1 MLKKQI
7 LTVLVSCGL
16 IGSAHAADLAVS
28 RFQVTDPS
36 GDIYRGAEVTFEV
49 DVDNNDLTSVSDAE
63 LTINVPNTMVVT
75 SGNLPASCSASGFTA
90 PQTLTCSLPTLTRD
104 ASNPDH
110 TFTFIATAQTA
121 DAQPG
126 IATVSSP
133 TNVDNNASNDSL
145 SVTPTV
151 SAGADIEFTL
161 TSSTGSLPAGGQ
173 YSYFGDVTNNGP
185 DSVDAAQVEFA
196 LPPSADFGFLSASG
210 TNWTCV
216 QSGGGSQTVTC
227 DYSGAAIASGASFP
241 QITVT
246 GNADISSGTLSAQ
259 GDATIT
265 EVGLGDPN
273 LSNNLDGPVV
283 VSITPGTD
291 LEARIQIAS
300 SFITGDTGTLT
311 LFIDN
316 NGPTDIAGGAQIV
329 HTLSPDLS
337 LDGPLPTGC
346 SESSGTIT
354 CTAGSLNSGDTES
367 FVINITADNDTGG
380 NQNINATVTPPAGID
395 DPVTSNDTGSDTFRI
410 DDPAADVFLQSKT
423 KTPNPVQAGQN
434 MTSTIRIENGG
445 PSVLDWSV
453 ANPIVITDDLG
464 PNETYVSV
472 STAGWSCATAPSPD
486 AGYTTRVTCT
496 TTDSGSVA
504 VDARKTLQIVT
515 VAGAAADSDITNN
528 ACVDSSGF
536 AVGDPNAGNNCQ
548 SRTSRATTET
558 ANLSIEAEVSTSSG
572 AGFVD
577 TASPS
582 SPLTISDSTV
592 SHFIRLT
599 VSNAA
604 GSDTA
609 RTVDIRTDDLA
620 QWMDTTVNFNGGS
633 VTHDTTVSLFS
644 ADPGVTCST
653 LATSNDNIQC
663 EATNLAAGASV
674 SLILQVDRPI
684 LEGVRSTT
692 FTVSSPDT
700 VESDTSDNSDV
711 ARIDAEPIA
720 DLTVNDKRVSP
731 NPPQSGGDATYLVD
745 IKNIGPNTGDAVAAA
760 DFIDPTLF
768 EVVSVTT
775 TAPGGTCDYN
785 TTTTNTATCDL
796 GDVDRDE
803 TFQMAI
809 SVRPLFPFNS
819 ASDPGDFPASHT
831 NTATVS
837 TTTTE
842 SDPTTNNTRSLT
854 HDVDA
859 PMLDMRVTNAEP
871 SGFAEP
877 AAYGSTLLYE
887 IETRNG
893 GVTRGTGIV
902 TTVSPNPPA
911 GYEMAYNAGSS
922 TLPVGVSCS
931 QASNTDPVICTY
943 PDMSNSDSETVTLA
957 FDIVDAGGGPPTSS
971 STFGTTAV
979 VTSDQ
984 QTYDTPIG
992 NNTAAQTTTVLPS
1005 TDLEVQSKTRVSPA
1019 PPNPINISE
1028 PVVYDIVF
1036 RNNGTSATTQVRLTD
1051 TLPGGFER
1059 TATAVT
1065 FTPTGTATV
1074 SGSTCSAGP
1083 SVLCVVDGFFP
1094 ANGDTVTMR
1103 IEIAAS
1109 FPYNG
1114 STTDPIVNNASISV
1128 GLNAS
1133 NEVISIDENSANNS
1147 ASSSDGVILVSTISG
1162 RVYADDDQSDSF
1174 GGGEGIGSVT
1184 LTLTGTDLYGNTV
1197 STTVQTAADGTYT
1210 FANLPPSNATG
1221 YTITQTQPSGY
1232 FDYQETAGTAS
1243 GTVNNAGFGNGAST
1257 NVISG
1262 IMLGEDEDATGYE
1275 FADFTEATVSGAIY
1289 DDANNNGTRD
1299 GGESGIG
1306 SGYAA
1311 TPHVSLTGTDYAGNT
1326 VNLTVSV
1333 NGSGAYSFSSVPPSD
1348 ASGYTVTQ
1356 LQEPSGFY
1364 DGLEEN
1370 GSGSTLAGTVDGTEQ
1385 IAIGVVNPA
1394 DGFTDRNFGQ
1404 VAISTFAG
1412 IVFEDDNSD
1421 GTRQGGETD
1430 TFGGA
1435 TIELTGTDD
1444 LGRDISCTTTSA
1456 ADGTFSFPAA
1466 ACPELRPAAYTLTMT
1481 ASPGRA
1487 ATGATSGTP
1496 TGTTSTNAISSI
1508 TIVPGTS
1515 ATGYLFGVGANSIEA
1530 NNDDFTATPINGADG
1545 GDTAT
1550 VFTDDRL
1557 AGAAFANTDVIPS
1570 IIADGGL
1577 TGVSIN
1583 ADGTLTVPA
1592 GTPAGTYTVGYQ
1604 ICEAAST
1611 GNCDPATAVILIEP
1625 PQIVANNDDFSATT
1639 INGADGGTT
1648 ASVFPDDRLNGAA
1661 FADAAVIPS
1670 ILSDGG
1676 LTGVTINADG
1686 TLNVPA
1692 NTPEA
1697 TYTVRYQIC
1706 EALNTGNCDD
1716 ATAIITVG
1724 APTIAANPDD
1734 FTGTPI
1740 NGADG
1745 GTTASVFPD
1754 DRLNNV
1760 PFADSAVIPT
1770 IVSEDGLT
1778 GVTINADGTL
1788 DVPAGTP
1795 AGTYD
1800 VVYQICEALNTGNCD
1815 TTTATILVEPPAID
1829 ANPNDFSA
1837 TPFNG
1842 AVGGTT
1848 ASVFPNDRLNN
1859 VPFVDADVIPTI
1871 VADGGLTGVS
1881 INPDGT
1887 LMVPTG
1893 TPAGTYDVS
1902 YQICETFN
1910 PTNCDDAIATIVV
1923 DPSDITANDNDFT
1936 TTPINGTD
1944 GGSTPSVFPDDRL
1957 NGNPFADDDVIVSL
1971 LDQGGLT
1978 GVSINSD
1985 GTLDIPAGTPAGT
1998 YSIRYQICETLNP
2011 TNCHDAVI
2019 TVLIEAAQIDA
2030 VDDDFT
2036 STPIVGA
2043 DGGAAGNI
2051 LPNDRLNNIPV
2062 DIADIAITVVTIDPE
2077 LELDVATGDVSVP
2090 PGTPAGTYTAEYQ
2103 ICENLNPTNCDRAI
2117 VTVEVDTADIN
2128 AEDNDFSSTPVN
2140 GAEGATLPSVF
2151 DNDDLNDDNFMPSDV
2166 IATIIDD
2173 AGLTGV
2179 SINADGTIS
2188 IPPGSIAGTYTV
2200 EYQICET
2207 LNPTNCDTAIITITI
2222 VTDASV
2228 AGTVFLDA
2236 NGDDALQGGETLLP
2250 GYTVELRSNGN
2261 LIATTTTDA
2270 NGAYAFEELDPD
2282 LTYDLVFIETG
2293 SGTVVD
2299 TIGAIDLLPGEDR
2312 TGLDEPIEPTGTVY
2326 DLATNQPVIG
2336 GVVTIVDENGEPLP
2350 AACFGDPSQQGQL
2363 TGSEGYYFFDLV
2375 PGGAAACPASGSTY
2389 RIEVTLPNGL
2399 TAVYGATPADVT
2411 SGALDPGL
2419 CPNDALSGPVCEVS
2433 SEPTR
2438 PDASDIPPFYAEF
2451 TVGAGDPEFANNH
2464 LPVNTATSLEPLT
2477 ATKRTLSATASVGS
2491 VVVYTITITN
2501 PHDVPQYNIDIVD
2514 QLPAG
2519 LVYIEG
2525 SSRIGGA
2532 EVEPQRDGQSLTWSG
2547 QLIPARGTLEITL
2560 GVAVGAGVSVGEYVN
2575 LAYADNGPQEIRIS
2589 NIAEAIVRITPD
2601 EVFDCSEVIGKVFE
2615 DKNRNGIQDEGED
2628 GLPGVRV
2635 ATVKGLLVTTDEF
2648 GRYHIACA
2656 ATPKPGIGS
2665 NFIVKLDKRTLP
2677 TGFVVTTENPRVM
2690 RLTQGKMSQIDFG
2703 AGASRPVEFQV
2714 RANAFVGSSDQPSP
2728 ETLNKIEQLARV
2740 LSEEPSI
2747 LTIVFFDEAGD
2758 AERVSNLRSALE
2770 TAWDNIDPSYE
2781 LIIETEA
2788 VSSSQNP

>member
-1 MLKKQI
+1 MLQKQL
-7 LTVLVSCGL
+7 LTALVSCGL
-16 IGSAHAADLAVS
+16 IGTAHAADLAVS

-36 GDIYRGAEVTFEV
+36 GDIYRGAEITFEV

-63 LTINVPNTMVVT
+63 LIINVPSTMVVT
-75 SGNLPASCSASGFTA
+75 SGNLPASCSTPGFTA

-104 ASNPDH
+104 GSNPDH
-110 TFTFIATAQTA
+110 TFTFVATAQTA

-126 IATVSSP
+126 TATISSP
-133 TNVDNNASNDSL
+133 TNVDNNATNDSL

-151 SAGADIEFTL
+151 GAGADIEFSL

-173 YSYFGDVTNNGP
+173 YSYFGDITNDGP
-185 DSVDAAQVEFA
+185 DSVDAVQVEFA
-196 LPPSADFGFLSASG
+196 LPPSADFGFVSASG
-210 TNWTCV
+210 ANWTCV

-259 GDATIT
+259 GDAMIT
-265 EVGLGDPN
+265 EVGLGDPD

-283 VSITPGTD
+283 VTITPGTD

-329 HTLSPDLS
+329 HTLSSDLS
-337 LDGPLPTGC
+337 LDGPLPAGC
-346 SESSGTIT
+346 SDSSGTIT
-354 CTAGSLNSGDTES
+354 CTAGSLNSGDTDS

-380 NQNINATVTPPAGID
+380 NQTINATVTPPAGID
-395 DPVTSNDTGSDTFRI
+395 DPVASNDTGSDTFRI
-410 DDPAADVFLQSKT
+410 DDPAADVFLQSKN

-445 PSVLDWSV
+445 PSVLDWSP

-464 PNETYVSV
+464 PDETYVSV
-472 STAGWSCATAPSPD
+472 STSGWSCATGASPD

-528 ACVDSSGF
+528 ACVDASGLTI
-536 AVGDPNAGNNCQ
+536 GDPNTGNNCQ

-558 ANLSIEAEVSTSSG
+558 ANLSIKAEVSTSSG
-572 AGFVD
+572 SGFVD
-577 TASPS
+577 TASPAS
-582 SPLTISDSTV
+582 ALTISDSTV

-609 RTVDIRTDDLA
+609 RTVNIRTDDLA

-653 LATSNDNIQC
+653 LATSNDNIRC
-663 EATNLAAGASV
+663 ETTNLAGGTSV

-711 ARIDAEPIA
+711 TRIDAEPIA
-720 DLTVNDKRVSP
+720 DLIINDKRISP

-745 IKNIGPNTGDAVAAA
+745 IKNIGPNAGDAVAAA
-760 DFIDPTLF
+760 DFIDSSLF

-785 TTTTNTATCDL
+785 TTTANTATCDM

-809 SVRPLFPFNS
+809 SVRPLFPFNG
-819 ASDPGDFPASHT
+819 ASDPGDFPTSHT

-842 SDPTTNNTRSLT
+842 SDPTVNNTRSLT

-859 PMLDMRVTNAEP
+859 PTLDMRVTNAEP

-877 AAYGSTLLYE
+877 AVYGSTLLYE

-893 GVTRGTGIV
+893 GITRGTGIV
-902 TTVSPNPPA
+902 TTITPNPPA
-911 GYEMAYNAGSS
+911 GYEMSYDAASS

-931 QASNTDPVICTY
+931 QASNTDPVLCTY

-957 FDIVDAGGGPPTSS
+957 FDIVDAGGGAPISS
-971 STFGTTAV
+971 ITFGTTAV

-984 QTYDTPIG
+984 QTYDTPTA

-1005 TDLEVQSKTRVSPA
+1005 TDLEVLSKTRVSPA
-1019 PPNPINISE
+1019 PPNPINIAE

-1065 FTPTGTATV
+1065 FTPSGTATI
-1074 SGSTCSAGP
+1074 SGSTCSTGT

-1094 ANGDTVTMR
+1094 ANGDAVTMR
-1103 IEIAAS
+1103 IEIAAT
-1109 FPYNG
+1109 FPYTG

-1128 GLNAS
+1128 GRNAS
-1133 NEVISIDENSANNS
+1133 NEAISIDEDSTNNS

-1174 GGGEGIGSVT
+1174 GAGEGIGSAT

-1197 STTVQTAADGTYT
+1197 STTVQTTADGTYT
-1210 FANLPPSNATG
+1210 FANLPPSNASG

-1243 GTVNNAGFGNGAST
+1243 GTVNNASFGNGAST

-1262 IMLGEDEDATGYE
+1262 IVLGEDEDATGYE

-1299 GGESGIG
+1299 SGETGIG

-1333 NGSGAYSFSSVPPSD
+1333 NASGAYSFSSVPPSD
-1348 ASGYTVTQ
+1348 ATGYTVTQ

-1385 IAIGVVNPA
+1385 IAIGVVDPA
-1394 DGFTDRNFGQ
+1394 DTFADRNFGQ
-1404 VAISTFAG
+1404 VEASSLAG
-1412 IVFEDDNSD
+1412 IVYEDDNSD
-1421 GTRQGGETD
+1421 GTREGGETG
-1430 TFGGA
+1430 TFSGA
-1435 TIELTGTDD
+1435 TLELSGLDD
-1444 LGRDISCTTTSA
+1444 LGRTISCTTTSA
-1456 ADGTFSFPAA
+1456 ADGTFSFPVA
-1466 ACPELRPAAYTLTMT
+1466 ACSEIRPGTYTITMT
-1481 ASPGRA
+1481 ASPGGA
-1487 ATGATSGTP
+1487 ATGTTSGTP
-1496 TGTTSTNAISSI
+1496 AGTTSTNAISSI
-1508 TIVPGTS
+1508 TIAPGTN

-1557 AGAAFANTDVIPS
+1557 AGAAFADTDVIPS
-1570 IIADGGL
+1570 ITADGGL

-1592 GTPAGTYTVGYQ
+1592 GTPAGTYTVSYQ
-1604 ICEAAST
+1604 ICEAANT

-1625 PQIVANNDDFSATT
+1625 PQIVANNNDFSATT

-1648 ASVFPDDRLNGAA
+1648 SSVFPDDRLNSVA
-1661 FADAAVIPS
+1661 FADAAVNPT
-1670 ILSDGG
+1670 ILADGG
-1676 LTGVTINADG
+1676 LTGVTINTDG

-1697 TYTVRYQIC
+1697 TYTVQYQIC
-1706 EALNTGNCDD
+1706 EALNPTNCDD
-1716 ATAIITVG
+1716 ATAIVTVG
-1724 APTIAANPDD
+1724 APTITANPDD
-1734 FTGTPI
+1734 FTATPI

-1770 IVSEDGLT
+1770 IVSNDGLT
-1778 GVTINADGTL
+1778 GVTINSDGTL

-1800 VVYQICEALNTGNCD
+1800 VVHQICEALNTGNCD
-1815 TTTATILVEPPAID
+1815 TATATILIEPPLIE
-1829 ANPNDFSA
+1829 ANPNDFTS

-1842 AVGGTT
+1842 AAGGTT
-1848 ASVFPNDRLNN
+1848 GSVFPDDRLNTL
-1859 VPFVDADVIPTI
+1859 PFADTDVIPTI
-1871 VADGGLTGVS
+1871 ASDGGLTGVS
-1881 INPDGT
+1881 INADGT
-1887 LMVPTG
+1887 LTVPTG
-1893 TPAGTYDVS
+1893 TPAGTYSVS
-1902 YQICETFN
+1902 YQICETLN
-1910 PTNCDDAIATIVV
+1910 PTNCDDAIATIVIEASPIV
-1923 DPSDITANDNDFT
+1923 ANDNDFT
-1936 TTPINGTD
+1936 SVPIIGAS
-1944 GGSTPSVFPDDRL
+1944 GGPTPSVFPDDTL
-1957 NGNPFADDDVIVSL
+1957 NGASFADSDVIVSITT
-1971 LDQGGLT
+1971 DGGLSGAT
-1978 GVSINSD
+1978 IGADGVINV
-1985 GTLDIPAGTPAGT
+1985 PAGTPAGT
-1998 YSIRYQICETLNP
+1998 YMIGYQICEALNP
-2011 TNCHDAVI
+2011 SNCDPAVA
-2019 TVLIEAAQIDA
+2019 TVVIGAAAINA
-2030 VDDDFT
+2030 EDDDFT
-2036 STPIVGA
+2036 STPINGA
-2043 DGGAAGNI
+2043 DGGPVGNV
-2051 LPNDRLNNIPV
+2051 LPNDTLNGSPV
-2062 DIADIAITVVTIDPE
+2062 SLTDISISVVDADS
-2077 LELDVATGDVSVP
+2077 ELDFDPTTGDISVP
-2090 PGTPAGTYTAEYQ
+2090 AGTPAGAYTIEYE
-2103 ICENLNPTNCDRAI
+2103 ICENLNPSNCDTAI
-2117 VTVEVDTADIN
+2117 ATIQVDAADIN
-2128 AEDNDFSSTPVN
+2128 AEDNDYANTPIN
-2140 GAEGATLPSVF
+2140 GGDGATLPSVF
-2151 DNDDLNDDNFMPSDV
+2151 GNDTLNGDPFDPADV
-2166 IATIIDD
+2166 VATITDD
-2173 AGLTGV
+2173 GGLTGV
-2179 SINADGTIS
+2179 SINADGS
-2188 IPPGSIAGTYTV
+2188 IVVPPGSVAGTYTV
-2200 EYQICET
+2200 EYQICEA
-2207 LNPTNCDTAIITITI
+2207 LNPTNCDTATITTSV

-2228 AGTVFLDA
+2228 SGTVFLDG
-2236 NGDDALQGGETLLP
+2236 NGDETLQGGETLLP
-2250 GYTVELRSNGN
+2250 GYTVELRSNGV
-2261 LIATTTTDA
+2261 LIAATVTDA
-2270 NGAYAFEELDPD
+2270 NGAYAFDGLDPD
-2282 LTYDLVFIETG
+2282 LTYDIVFIETDT
-2293 SGTVVD
+2293 GTVID
-2299 TIGAIDLLPGEDR
+2299 TIDTVDLVPGEDR
-2312 TGLDEPIEPTGTVY
+2312 TGLDEPIAPTGTVY
-2326 DLATNQPVIG
+2326 DLATNEPVVG
-2336 GVVTIVDENGEPLP
+2336 GVVTVVDENGQPLP
-2350 AACFGDPSQQGQL
+2350 AACFSDASQQGQI

-2375 PGGAAACPASGSTY
+2375 PGGAAACPAAGRTY

-2399 TAVYGATPADVT
+2399 TAVFGAEPADVT
-2411 SGALDPGL
+2411 GGALDPGT
-2419 CPNDALSGPVCEVS
+2419 CPNDALSGPICEVS
-2433 SEPTR
+2433 DEPTR
-2438 PDASDIPPFYAEF
+2438 PDASNIPPFYAEF
-2451 TVGAGDPEFANNH
+2451 TIGEGDPEFVNNH
-2464 LPVNTATSLEPLT
+2464 LPVDTSISLSPLN
-2477 ATKRTLSATASVGS
+2477 ATKRTLSASASIGS
-2491 VVVYTITITN
+2491 VIVYTINITN
-2501 PHDVPQYNIDIVD
+2501 PYDVPQYNVDIVD

-2525 SSRIGGA
+2525 SGRIDGA
-2532 EVEPQRDGQSLTWSG
+2532 EVEPVRDGRTLTWTD
-2547 QLIPARGTLEITL
+2547 QLVPSRGSIEITL
-2560 GVAVGAGVSVGEYVN
+2560 GVAVGAGVTVGEYVN
-2575 LAYADNGPQEIRIS
+2575 VAYADNGPQDIRIT
-2589 NIAEAIVRITPD
+2589 NIAEATVRITPD

-2615 DKNRNGIQDEGED
+2615 DKNRNGTQDEGED
-2628 GLPGVRV
+2628 GLPGVRL
-2635 ATVKGLLVTTDEF
+2635 ATVKGLLITTDEF

-2656 ATPKPGIGS
+2656 ATPKAGIGS
-2665 NFIVKLDKRTLP
+2665 NFILKLDDRTLP
-2677 TGFVVTTENPRVM
+2677 TGFRVTTENPRVV
-2690 RLTQGKMSQIDFG
+2690 RLTQGKMGQLNFG
-2703 AGASRPVEFQV
+2703 VGALRPVEFQV
-2714 RANAFVGSSDQPSP
+2714 RANAFEAGSA
-2728 ETLNKIEQLARV
+2728 ELTEATLIEVEKLTQT
-2740 LSEEPSI
+2740 LSEEASV
-2747 LTIVFFDEAGD
+2747 LTAVFFEDAGSEA
-2758 AERVSNLRSALE
+2758 RISALV
-2770 TAWDNIDPSYE
+2770 TAIENSWEELDSSIE